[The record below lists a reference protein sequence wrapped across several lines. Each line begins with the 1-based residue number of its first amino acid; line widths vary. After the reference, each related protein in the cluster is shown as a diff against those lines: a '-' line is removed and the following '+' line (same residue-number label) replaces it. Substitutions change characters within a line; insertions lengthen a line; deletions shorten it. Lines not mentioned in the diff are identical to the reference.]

1 VLVAALMGTEG
12 PAIRFVGPAPLA
24 ASLRRAVSYSVTAER
39 GRCGEVVVVVMSVM
53 CAALAP
59 RTAKPPTVVNTN
71 YTAHIMGMNAP
82 SRPTEAQLAELYA
95 WRSVALDLMPYMA
108 AQLFALTPL
117 NDPGVHTFAVDHRHR
132 LYINFDNAIP
142 YGPRFCGEAL
152 LHECSHLFG
161 AHYDRANDAGIT
173 LEQYKSWGLCAD
185 FEINDDLRDAG
196 CSRLAAHGVFAE
208 KIGEDDYQTVEHY
221 WAVLQRMAQQQKQQ
235 GQGGSG
241 EGQGTPQQGE
251 GEGDGESEPYSGCGS
266 GSGGEPAPSELPE
279 GEDVGGYARAATDA
293 EVTRTRIAT
302 AATIRDYAASGR
314 GTVPAGL
321 TELADIILAPP
332 KVPWKAVV
340 ASVIRRALARRAGDT
355 DTTYTRR
362 NRRRHNVVMRST
374 TSGGTA
380 TGTVSR
386 IVYPGTYSPDPF
398 IALVRDTSGSM
409 GSAEL
414 NDAANEIEGIARQ
427 CGVRGRQLRVLDVDA
442 AVHEVRNYSGA
453 DSIAE
458 VTGRGGTDMATG
470 IEAAL
475 ELKPRPDLVIVVS
488 DGYTPWPVE
497 AHRVPLVICL
507 VGAAA
512 ERVRE
517 HTPDWATTV
526 VVERD

>member
-1 VLVAALMGTEG
+1 MCGPDPENHEPPAVADTGHA
-12 PAIRFVGPAPLA
+12 
-24 ASLRRAVSYSVTAER
+24 
-39 GRCGEVVVVVMSVM
+39 
-53 CAALAP
+53 
-59 RTAKPPTVVNTN
+59 
-71 YTAHIMGMNAP
+71 AHIMGMNAP
-82 SRPTEAQLAELYA
+82 TRPTEDQLTELYA

-117 NDPGVHTFAVDHRHR
+117 NDPGVDTFAVDHRHR

-173 LEQYKSWGLCAD
+173 LEQYRSWGLCAD

-196 CSRLAAHGVFAE
+196 CSRLAAHGVFAAR
-208 KIGEDDYQTVEHY
+208 IGEDDYQTVEHY
-221 WAVLQRMAQQQKQQ
+221 WSVLQQQQQQ
-235 GQGGSG
+235 IPGRRPGG
-241 EGQGTPQQGE
+241 EGTPQQGE
-251 GEGDGESEPYSGCGS
+251 SEDDGGAGPGEGEGEGDGGSEPYSGCGS
-266 GSGGEPAPSELPE
+266 GSGGEPAPGELGD
-279 GEDVGGYARAATDA
+279 GEDVDGYARAATDA

-314 GTVPAGL
+314 GTVPGGL

-332 KVPWKAVV
+332 KVPWRAVV

-355 DTTYTRR
+355 DTTYPRR
-362 NRRRHNVVMRST
+362 NRRRHNVLLRST
-374 TSGGTA
+374 TSDGVA

-409 GSAEL
+409 SAAEL
-414 NDAANEIEGIARQ
+414 GDAANEIEGIARQ
-427 CGVRGRQLRVLDVDA
+427 CGVRGRQFRVLDVDA
-442 AVHEVRNYSGA
+442 AVHQVRDYSGV

-458 VTGRGGTDMATG
+458 VTGRGGTDMVAG
-470 IEAAL
+470 VEAAL

-507 VGAAA
+507 VGAGA
-512 ERVRE
+512 EGVRE

>member
-1 VLVAALMGTEG
+1 MTE
-12 PAIRFVGPAPLA
+12 L
-24 ASLRRAVSYSVTAER
+24 
-39 GRCGEVVVVVMSVM
+39 
-53 CAALAP
+53 
-59 RTAKPPTVVNTN
+59 
-71 YTAHIMGMNAP
+71 H
-82 SRPTEAQLAELYA
+82 A

-132 LYINFDNAIP
+132 LYINFDNAVP

-221 WAVLQRMAQQQKQQ
+221 WAVLQRKQQRKQRQQQQ
-235 GQGGSG
+235 GQGQRSG
-241 EGQGTPQQGE
+241 GGQGTPQQGE
-251 GEGDGESEPYSGCGS
+251 GDGESEPYTGCGS
-266 GSGGEPAPSELPE
+266 GSGGKPAPSELGD
-279 GEDVGGYARAATDA
+279 GEDVGGYARAPTDA

-362 NRRRHNVVMRST
+362 NRRRHNVLLRST

-409 GSAEL
+409 SAAEL

-458 VTGRGGTDMATG
+458 VTGRGGTDMVAG

-475 ELKPRPDLVIVVS
+475 ELRPRPDLVIVVS

-497 AHRVPLVICL
+497 QHRVPLVICL
-507 VGAAA
+507 VGGGA
-512 ERVRE
+512 EWVRE

>member
-1 VLVAALMGTEG
+1 M
-12 PAIRFVGPAPLA
+12 P
-24 ASLRRAVSYSVTAER
+24 
-39 GRCGEVVVVVMSVM
+39 VM

-59 RTAKPPTVVNTN
+59 RTADPPTVVNTD
-71 YTAHIMGMNAP
+71 YTGHIMGMNAP

-117 NDPGVHTFAVDHRHR
+117 NDPGVDTFAVDHRHR

-173 LEQYKSWGLCAD
+173 LEQYRSWGLCAD

-196 CSRLAAHGVFAE
+196 CSRLAAHGVFAA

-221 WAVLQRMAQQQKQQ
+221 WAVLQQQQQQQ
-235 GQGGSG
+235 GRRPQRAPGG
-241 EGQGTPQQGE
+241 GQGDPQQGE

-266 GSGGEPAPSELPE
+266 GSGGEPAPSELGD

-302 AATIRDYAASGR
+302 AATIRDYTASGR

-321 TELADIILAPP
+321 TELAAIILAPP

-340 ASVIRRALARRAGDT
+340 ASVIRRALARHAGDT

-362 NRRRHNVVMRST
+362 NRRRHNVMLRST
-374 TSGGTA
+374 TSDGIA

-409 GSAEL
+409 GGAEL
-414 NDAANEIEGIARQ
+414 GDAANEIEGIARQ

-442 AVHEVRNYSGA
+442 AVHEVRDYSGA

-458 VTGRGGTDMATG
+458 VTGRGGTDMVTG

-497 AHRVPLVICL
+497 QHRVPLVICL

-512 ERVRE
+512 EGVRE